1 MNLVIDRQVSE
12 FLHTRC
18 FVMFRSVCKTHHE
31 DKEAWDLRAN
41 KSLVYCGQSAK
52 KTLGLNFLLSRA
64 LVFYDT
70 DVSKWLSNIVQWVR
84 YKISINIMHNFIYH
98 HCPVFLYSMDLSHLS
113 LRRRFIWERLWCRNE
128 NVYKTLH
135 LSQDGTNKK
144 RRVLCY

>member
-31 DKEAWDLRAN
+31 DAEAWNLRAN
-41 KSLVYCGQSAK
+41 KSLVHCGQSAK
-52 KTLGLNFLLSRA
+52 KTMGLNFLLAKA

-70 DVSKWLSNIVQWVR
+70 DISKWLENIVQWVR
-84 YKISINIMHNFIYH
+84 YKISINIMHHFMFH
-98 HCPVFLYSMDLSHLS
+98 HDPMFLYSMDLSHLS

-128 NVYKTLH
+128 NVYKTLR
-135 LSQDGTNKK
+135 LSHDGTNKK